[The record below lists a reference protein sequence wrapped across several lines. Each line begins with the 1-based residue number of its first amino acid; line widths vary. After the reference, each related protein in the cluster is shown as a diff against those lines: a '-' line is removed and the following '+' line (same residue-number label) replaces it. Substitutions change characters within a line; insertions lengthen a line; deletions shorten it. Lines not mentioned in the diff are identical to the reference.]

1 MKSTGQMTRHVDD
14 YLAIRRAFGY
24 QLDIA
29 GEQLHR
35 FAVFADREAAGSPLT
50 IGLALRWAQA
60 SSTGKQLTAACR
72 LRTLRPFSRYLK
84 TIEPRT
90 DVVPLKL
97 LGPAQYR
104 RSPYIYTDDEVC
116 ALLDAARTL
125 KPVYGLRPHTVGAYL
140 GLLACTGMRP
150 AEPLRLA
157 RSDVDLG
164 SRTITLRQTK
174 FSKSRIVVLHSTA
187 AKALEKYVQSRD
199 QAMPHPSSSA
209 FFLWDNLVEFTYGG
223 ASRAFDYLIW
233 KLGWRDRRPRPR
245 LYDFRHTFVCRQLLT
260 WYRDGVDVH
269 LMMPVLSTYLGHA
282 QITHT
287 YWYVTAIPELMEI
300 ASGRFENGLPPRRE
314 KHT

>member
-1 MKSTGQMTRHVDD
+1 MKRMGQMTRHVDD
-14 YLAIRRAFGY
+14 YLEIRRAFGY

-35 FAVFADREAAGSPLT
+35 FAVFADREAPGNPLT

-60 SSTGKQLTAACR
+60 SSTGKQTTAACR

-84 TIEPRT
+84 AIEPRT
-90 DVVPLKL
+90 EVVPLKL

-104 RSPYIYTDDEVC
+104 RSPYIYTDDEIC
-116 ALLDAARTL
+116 ALLDAAKIL
-125 KPVYGLRPHTVGAYL
+125 KPVRRLRPRTVEAYL

-150 AEPLRLA
+150 AEPLRLT
-157 RSDVDLG
+157 RGDVDLG

-187 AKALEKYVQSRD
+187 ARALEKYVQVRD
-199 QAMPHPSSSA
+199 QAIPRPSSSA
-209 FFLWDNLVEFTYGG
+209 FFLWDNPGEFTYGG

-245 LYDFRHTFVCRQLLT
+245 LYDFRHTFVCRQLLA
-260 WYRDGVDVH
+260 WYKERVDVH
-269 LMMPVLSTYLGHA
+269 VMMPTLSTYLGHA

-300 ASGRFENGLPPRRE
+300 ASARFENGLFPSEE
-314 KHT
+314 KRP